1 MSQSLKLSPAG
12 FEELSIEE
20 QIAYVQSL
28 WDHLAARPER
38 VPVTD
43 WHRQILAQRI
53 AGHLGNPADGKTLS
67 EVEAEIIET
76 LKRPSTKI

>member
-1 MSQSLKLSPAG
+1 MSQSLELPPAG

-28 WDHLAARPER
+28 WDHIAAHPGR
-38 VPVTD
+38 VPVPD
-43 WHRQILAQRI
+43 WHRKVLVQRI
-53 AGHLGNPADGKTLS
+53 TEHLGNPADGKTWS

-76 LKRPSTKI
+76 LKRPSD